1 MKRFLV
7 ALPVAALAWS
17 PALAQEVPPY
27 NPDPGPVAGN
37 WEWTLTGSGLSS
49 KEFDN
54 NNFGFTTSIGYF
66 WTKNILF
73 SFRQSIAFS
82 VGSDVRDTWAGSSR
96 VAADYQFDF
105 GRWQPFIGVNL
116 GGVYGKDVRGTG
128 SAGPEAGLKYY
139 VNESTFAFGMAEYQ
153 ISFRDGIDE
162 GVLVYS
168 VGLGVN
174 F

>member
-7 ALPVAALAWS
+7 ALPVVALAWS

-27 NPDPGPVAGN
+27 HPDPGPVAGN
-37 WEWTLTGSGLSS
+37 WEWTLTGSGLST
-49 KEFDN
+49 KEFDDN
-54 NNFGFTTSIGYF
+54 AFGFTTSVGYY

-82 VGSDVRDTWAGSSR
+82 VGSDVRDSWAGVSR

-105 GRWQPFIGVNL
+105 GRWQPFIGVNF
-116 GGVYGKDVRGTG
+116 GGIYGKDVRNTAA
-128 SAGPEAGLKYY
+128 AGPEIGLKYY
-139 VNESTFAFGMAEYQ
+139 VNESTFAFGMVEYP

-162 GVLVYS
+162 AVLQYS